1 METEKVTDLTYLKE
15 LSKGDNS
22 FVQEMI
28 EIFLEENP
36 GELSALRKSI
46 DQDDFPMIY
55 SSAHKLKSSTPFVGI
70 YSRIRNHVLEIEDL
84 AKRHERSDRMLELYD
99 EIEKVCKKS
108 REELQQMKATPHIE
122 T

>member
-1 METEKVTDLTYLKE
+1 MEKVTDLTYLKE

-28 EIFLEENP
+28 GIFLEENP
-36 GELSALRKSI
+36 GELSALRESI
-46 DQDDFPMIY
+46 DQGDFSMIY

-70 YSRIRNHVLEIEDL
+70 YPLIKEHVLEMEDL
-84 AKRHERSDRMLELYD
+84 ARRHEGTERMLDLYAR
-99 EIEKVCKKS
+99 IEKVCSKS
-108 REELQQMKATPHIE
+108 RDELRDMDTRPHVE